1 MYGMCEK
8 RKLWGQEM
16 SFKQEN
22 IKETVDVK
30 FKEMDPTQRL
40 KISIMDVLG
49 VDNSKINR
57 EILTS
62 GITPLEE
69 IKIKKQLQANQIRN
83 ENKIPTDMKMNKS
96 LL

>member
-1 MYGMCEK
+1 MN
-8 RKLWGQEM
+8 
-16 SFKQEN
+16 SKQEN
-22 IKETVDVK
+22 VKETVDAK

-69 IKIKKQLQANQIRN
+69 IRIKKQLQANQIRN